1 MKNQLSFFDRK
12 VYAPEPRCIAQKYR
26 ISLIKEESFAYN
38 FQLANVR
45 LAVDFLKKHLKLHLE
60 PEEVLVVLCLDVQLN
75 LNAIFEVSRGTLD
88 MAPAN
93 TREIFKRVLLTNC
106 HSIIIAH
113 NHPGGSAKPS
123 MDDIKTTEKIKEAA
137 QLLDIRLN
145 DHIIVTEEDYYSFSQ
160 AGIL

>member
-1 MKNQLSFFDRK
+1 
-12 VYAPEPRCIAQKYR
+12 
-26 ISLIKEESFAYN
+26 
-38 FQLANVR
+38 
-45 LAVDFLKKHLKLHLE
+45 
-60 PEEVLVVLCLDVQLN
+60 
-75 LNAIFEVSRGTLD
+75 

>member
-1 MKNQLSFFDRK
+1 M
-12 VYAPEPRCIAQKYR
+12 A
-26 ISLIKEESFAYN
+26 
-38 FQLANVR
+38 
-45 LAVDFLKKHLKLHLE
+45 
-60 PEEVLVVLCLDVQLN
+60 LVH
-75 LNAIFEVSRGTLD
+75 
-88 MAPAN
+88 

-123 MDDIKTTEKIKEAA
+123 MDDINTTKKIKEAA

-145 DHIIVTEEDYYSFSQ
+145 DHIIVAEDSYYSFSQ